1 MTTEMLKAQLAD
13 ILVDWCEDDLD
24 GDNLAGAGP
33 DRVAQVVVECL
44 MTVMREPSSGA
55 DMVIQ
60 RLYRAAMRERADRNA
75 EYEAE

>member
-13 ILVDWCEDDLD
+13 ILVDWCEGDLD
-24 GDNLAGAGP
+24 GDNLAGADV

-55 DMVIQ
+55 DLVIQ
-60 RLYRAAMRERADRNA
+60 RLYGAAMRERADRNA

>member
-1 MTTEMLKAQLAD
+1 MTTAMLKAQLAD
-13 ILVDWCEDDLD
+13 ILMDWCEHDLD
-24 GDNLAGAGP
+24 GDSLAGADA

-44 MTVMREPSSGA
+44 MAVMREPSSGA

-60 RLYRAAMRERADRNA
+60 QLYRAAMQERADRNA

>member
-1 MTTEMLKAQLAD
+1 LTTEMLKAQLAD
-13 ILVDWCEDDLD
+13 ILVDWCEGDLD
-24 GDNLAGAGP
+24 GDNLAGADA

-55 DMVIQ
+55 DLVIQ
-60 RLYRAAMRERADRNA
+60 RLYGAAMRERADRNA

>member
-13 ILVDWCEDDLD
+13 ILVDWCEADLD
-24 GDNLAGAGP
+24 GDNLAGAGAG
-33 DRVAQVVVECL
+33 RVAQVVVECL
-44 MTVMREPSSGA
+44 MAVMREPSSGA
-55 DMVIQ
+55 DVVIQ